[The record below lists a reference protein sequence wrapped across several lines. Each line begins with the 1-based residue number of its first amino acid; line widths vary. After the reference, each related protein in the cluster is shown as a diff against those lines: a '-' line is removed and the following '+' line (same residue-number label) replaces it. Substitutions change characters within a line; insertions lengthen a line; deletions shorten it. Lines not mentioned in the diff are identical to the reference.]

1 MKRLNKREIASGKW
15 LALSE
20 LEYSFIDGSVRR
32 WETVERKNSS
42 GAVVIFATLQPSGEV
57 ILVRQYRPPVDAC
70 VIEFPAGLID
80 EHEQA
85 STAAVREL
93 REETGY
99 VGKVLKVS
107 PRAYSS
113 PGMSDEFVHIVHM
126 EVRTSEQ
133 GELKTDF
140 DESEFIETFRVKPE
154 ELNLFL
160 SNAVEKG
167 DRIDAKVMAYALTVR
182 A

>member
-1 MKRLNKREIASGKW
+1 MNRLSKREIASGKW
-15 LALSE
+15 LTLSE
-20 LEYSFIDGSVRR
+20 LEYAFVDGSTRT
-32 WETVERKNSS
+32 WETVSRKNSS

-80 EHEQA
+80 GDEPA
-85 STAAVREL
+85 SAAAIREL

-99 VGKVLKVS
+99 TGKVLKVS

-126 EVRTSEQ
+126 EVQTAEQ

-140 DESEFIETFRVKPE
+140 DECEFIETFCVKPA
-154 ELNLFL
+154 ELDLFL
-160 SNAVEKG
+160 SNAVENG
-167 DRIDAKVMAYALTVR
+167 DRIDAKVMAYALTR
-182 A
+182 KS